1 MANEFQRML
10 QLVSIDEA
18 MQVNFK
24 GRLQDLDIPSGWNSL
39 KVYQDQDPEEDIEIE
54 SYGAPMEGW
63 DEDHLDVVTI
73 MKTPEIDPLTDESQE
88 VKYYVATY
96 ISFGDFTKSEQ
107 FDNLDD
113 AKAEAISIMNDLKSD
128 WRGDG
133 DEDRNK
139 QLEINKNTKYPV
151 LNESQLKNNMTNEFK
166 RMQKLAGIITESQ
179 VNKKTIKSKRFLKEN
194 TTAKKLFQTFKD
206 EDLLNDRREYDVED
220 FMSAYPDLSKEE
232 AEKLEQM
239 LSSWAYNKAG
249 LNENQDN
256 LKQDIIDFWGVQQDD
271 AAQSDEEY
279 EAEWDTEFFIDEYPQ
294 HKGKNKEINTITRK
308 LGINELSVNEGD
320 TDYNRAKD
328 TKRLGKKGE
337 ENIYGAG
344 VKKGEEI
351 EKKKMKMS
359 ELKAAIKELYLN
371 ESEDDININDD
382 ESLYDPVYENLSMR
396 DKDKIEQI
404 IQMLDSVDGETM
416 EYILRQVGMEDQ
428 MANQLVHNRA
438 EMSEAK
444 KDKKDKKEDTDIDTD
459 IDIDIDTPDNT
470 LGNDIPT
477 EVKAV
482 QDALLQAQT
491 AAERL
496 NDEKLI
502 DQIGNTITF
511 FTRSHI
517 SEKPGITAESKK
529 KHLNESVEFPE
540 MDSEFEGAMETGD
553 YDSPQDYLQ
562 YIIDTPSS
570 KIDLSGY
577 YDVEDSIMQGYYSKG
592 QAIKLMKSWAKNKMN
607 KLNKSL

>member
-1 MANEFQRML
+1 MQINFQGKL
-10 QLVSIDEA
+10 Q
-18 MQVNFK
+18 N
-24 GRLQDLDIPSGWNSL
+24 LDIPQGWNSL
-39 KVYQDQDPEEDIEIE
+39 EVDHDQDPEEDIEIE

-73 MKTPEIDPLTDESQE
+73 MKTPEVDPLTGKPQE
-88 VKYYVATY
+88 IKYYVATY

-107 FDNLDD
+107 FNNLND
-113 AKAEAISIMNDLKSD
+113 AKAEAIDIMNDLKSD
-128 WRGDG
+128 WES
-133 DEDRNK
+133 DEDDEELNENK
-139 QLEINKNTKYPV
+139 FYSRDYVKQKYGDKSKEIEINIEDEEDNNPNIWDLYTSLETAKETDDFIKGFINT
-151 LNESQLKNNMTNEFK
+151 ESQLDEFK
-166 RMQKLAGIITESQ
+166 NT
-179 VNKKTIKSKRFLKEN
+179 TKSKHSLKEN
-194 TTAKKLFQTFKD
+194 ATAKELFQTFKD

-220 FMSAYPDLSKEE
+220 FMSAYPDLSQKE

-239 LSSWAYNKAG
+239 LSSWAHN
-249 LNENQDN
+249 NE
-256 LKQDIIDFWGVQQDD
+256 
-271 AAQSDEEY
+271 
-279 EAEWDTEFFIDEYPQ
+279 
-294 HKGKNKEINTITRK
+294 
-308 LGINELSVNEGD
+308 ELNEGD

-382 ESLYDPVYENLSMR
+382 KSLYDPVYENLSMR

-540 MDSEFEGAMETGD
+540 MDSEFEGAMKTGD

>member
-1 MANEFQRML
+1 MA
-10 QLVSIDEA
+10 
-18 MQVNFK
+18 
-24 GRLQDLDIPSGWNSL
+24 
-39 KVYQDQDPEEDIEIE
+39 
-54 SYGAPMEGW
+54 
-63 DEDHLDVVTI
+63 
-73 MKTPEIDPLTDESQE
+73 
-88 VKYYVATY
+88 
-96 ISFGDFTKSEQ
+96 
-107 FDNLDD
+107 
-113 AKAEAISIMNDLKSD
+113 
-128 WRGDG
+128 
-133 DEDRNK
+133 
-139 QLEINKNTKYPV
+139 
-151 LNESQLKNNMTNEFK
+151 NEFK

-179 VNKKTIKSKRFLKEN
+179 VNKKTIKSKRFLKENDENLLSQNDLNELEEAILDVYQDWLDLDDHADEGGYVWDTEYHGWVNLYDFVISMIYRGVNPSFLAKLESKIQNVKNDDGSQMDLTDYIETYHDDWIQNVEKAIREDIPAYFEDDEELNENKFYSRDYVKQKYGDKSKEIEINIEDEEDNNPNIWDLYTSLETAKETDDFIKGFINTESQLDEFKNTTKSKHSLKEN

-232 AEKLEQM
+232 AEKLEKM
-239 LSSWAYNKAG
+239 LSSWAHN
-249 LNENQDN
+249 NE
-256 LKQDIIDFWGVQQDD
+256 
-271 AAQSDEEY
+271 
-279 EAEWDTEFFIDEYPQ
+279 
-294 HKGKNKEINTITRK
+294 
-308 LGINELSVNEGD
+308 ELNEGD

>member
-10 QLVSIDEA
+10 RLVGIDEA

-73 MKTPEIDPLTDESQE
+73 MKTPEVDPLTDEPQE

-128 WRGDG
+128 WGGDG

-179 VNKKTIKSKRFLKEN
+179 VNEKTIKSKRFLKEN
-194 TTAKKLFQTFKD
+194 TTAKELFQTFKD

-220 FMSAYPDLSKEE
+220 FMSAYPDLSQKE

-249 LNENQDN
+249 LNE
-256 LKQDIIDFWGVQQDD
+256 
-271 AAQSDEEY
+271 
-279 EAEWDTEFFIDEYPQ
+279 
-294 HKGKNKEINTITRK
+294 
-308 LGINELSVNEGD
+308 GD

-328 TKRLGKKGE
+328 AKRLGKKGE

-371 ESEDDININDD
+371 EGEDDININDD
-382 ESLYDPVYENLSMR
+382 KSLYDPVYENLSMR

-444 KDKKDKKEDTDIDTD
+444 KDKKNKKEDTDIDTD

-517 SEKPGITAESKK
+517 SEKPGMTTESKK
-529 KHLNESVEFPE
+529 KN
-540 MDSEFEGAMETGD
+540 
-553 YDSPQDYLQ
+553 
-562 YIIDTPSS
+562 I
-570 KIDLSGY
+570 
-577 YDVEDSIMQGYYSKG
+577 
-592 QAIKLMKSWAKNKMN
+592 
-607 KLNKSL
+607 